1 MIRDMEPLV
10 TQLTRL
16 HELHLLGGLS
26 EQEFAQAKALVLKQ
40 ANAAKN
46 CVQTMPHKQPALSP
60 ASVLLPAPAS
70 THTKQATLAFMAA
83 GITLVALF
91 AQLLASPFSSENIF
105 ITMTLI
111 GFCSFFFMVGMQ
123 HLNQL
128 NAEKNAR
135 FEELR
140 RELATRAGTLRTGPA
155 LPVKS
160 LRVTRS

>member
-1 MIRDMEPLV
+1 MELLV
-10 TQLTRL
+10 TQLSRL
-16 HELHLLGGLS
+16 HELHLRGGLS
-26 EQEFAQAKALVLKQ
+26 EQEFDQAKALVLKQ
-40 ANAAKN
+40 ATAAETRM
-46 CVQTMPHKQPALSP
+46 QSMHTKQPTSSP

-123 HLNQL
+123 HINRL

-140 RELATRAGTLRTGPA
+140 RELATRAGTLSTGPA

-160 LRVTRS
+160 LHVTR